1 MTDQLSLHHRC
12 VSASPQISH
21 LSLGPHPPPLAVF
34 SQLNRLQQR
43 DGVPLDSAS
52 QVVKVGISNL
62 CFLHQQGAQGQE
74 PGTALPLLS
83 LKVQVPALVGEK
95 PLLSHY

>member
-1 MTDQLSLHHRC
+1 MTDQLSLRHCC
-12 VSASPQISH
+12 VSASPLFFPRI
-21 LSLGPHPPPLAVF
+21 PPLSVF
-34 SQLNRLQQR
+34 SHLNRLQQR
-43 DGVPLDSAS
+43 DGVPLDLAS

-62 CFLHQQGAQGQE
+62 CFLHQQGARGQE

-83 LKVQVPALVGEK
+83 LEVQVVALVGEK